1 MRVGSQKA
9 IQKEKLAQATQPAP
23 PKKPLPE
30 LDSPTAPRAP
40 KPSGASSTSTKA
52 QPAPDDGTNQ
62 LLKSGGWTLAT
73 GIVFALLTKF
83 ALGGIGP
90 QGPHTN
96 TGWMALI
103 ITMMCLPFGFLLFL
117 LGALKWLRNRRPNH
131 R

>member
-1 MRVGSQKA
+1 
-9 IQKEKLAQATQPAP
+9 LTPATQPAP

-30 LDSPTAPRAP
+30 PDSPTLPRAL
-40 KPSGASSTSTKA
+40 KSSGTYSAPTPP
-52 QPAPDDGTNQ
+52 QPNRDDGTNQ

-73 GIVFALLTKF
+73 GIFFALLTKF

-103 ITMMCLPFGFLLFL
+103 VTMMCLPFGFLLFL
-117 LGALKWLRNRRPNH
+117 LGALKWLRNRREK
-131 R
+131 